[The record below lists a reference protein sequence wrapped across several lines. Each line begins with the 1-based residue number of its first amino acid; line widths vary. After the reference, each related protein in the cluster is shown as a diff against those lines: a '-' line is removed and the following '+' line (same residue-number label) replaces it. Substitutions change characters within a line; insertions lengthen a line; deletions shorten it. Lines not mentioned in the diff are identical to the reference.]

1 MAKNWKKMMWDC
13 CASLTWLNFQ
23 KSGENDVRLECYID
37 KIKFA
42 KKKWSDYLLLKCV
55 ADK

>member
-1 MAKNWKKMMWDC
+1 MAKNLKKIMWYC
-13 CASLTWLNFQ
+13 CASLTWLNLQ
-23 KSGENDVRLECYID
+23 KSGGNDVRLECHID

-42 KKKWSDYLLLKCV
+42 EKNWSDYLLLKCV